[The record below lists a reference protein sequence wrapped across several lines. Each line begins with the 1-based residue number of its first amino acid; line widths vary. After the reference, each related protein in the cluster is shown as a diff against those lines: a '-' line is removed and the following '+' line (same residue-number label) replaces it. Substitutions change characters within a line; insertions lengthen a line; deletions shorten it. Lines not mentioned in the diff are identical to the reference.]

1 MQKQLYA
8 RCGHLSN
15 RQFYIVAADALPDVF
30 KKVVEAKELIDSGS
44 AKNISEAIKLC
55 DLSRSAFYKYKDS
68 VFKTKS
74 NNTDNIELQA
84 ILIDRAGV
92 FSTLSNTLFK
102 SGANIVTVNQSA
114 PENGLATVS
123 LVIDIEGLKTPI
135 DQLIKTVEKLDGI
148 ISIKTI

>member
-1 MQKQLYA
+1 M
-8 RCGHLSN
+8 SN
-15 RQFYIVAADALPDVF
+15 KQFYIVAADALPEVF
-30 KKVVEAKELIDSGS
+30 IKVVEAKELIDTGT
-44 AKNISEAIKLC
+44 AKNISEAIKMC

-68 VFKTKS
+68 VFKAKS

-84 ILIDRAGV
+84 ILVDRAGV